1 MKQNLNSQYD
11 HAKLAKAIRTYQ
23 NDEDAVFD
31 GPEKTLYPPVQ
42 PVATAVHGPNAQ
54 QPPYLVTS
62 PFAYQRELGEQVFIS
77 SGLY

>member
-1 MKQNLNSQYD
+1 
-11 HAKLAKAIRTYQ
+11 
-23 NDEDAVFD
+23 
-31 GPEKTLYPPVQ
+31 VQ

-77 SGLY
+77 SGLRLENAGLLTVSVSEGEEPT